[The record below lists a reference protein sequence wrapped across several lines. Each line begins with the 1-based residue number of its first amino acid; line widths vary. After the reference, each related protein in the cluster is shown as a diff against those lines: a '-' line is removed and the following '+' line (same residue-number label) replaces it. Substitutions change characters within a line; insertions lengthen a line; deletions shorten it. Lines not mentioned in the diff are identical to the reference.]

1 MKLRAGIAAALGVLM
16 LTAASVRGA
25 SLPESGTPASAVPP
39 PLEGIG
45 IEQRLDQPLPLDVA
59 FRDESGKSVRLGEF
73 FGDRPVIVTL
83 AYYHCPMLCPMVL
96 DGVVRSLRPLSL
108 ALGADF
114 RAVTVSIDP
123 NETPEQAAAKKKRIV
138 SEFGRDGAAEDWH
151 FLVGDEAAVRA
162 LADAIGFHY
171 RSDPANG
178 QFAHAAGLFVAT
190 PQGKISRVLYG
201 IDFAPRDVRLALV
214 EASAGKVGTIA
225 DQLLLFCYHYD
236 AATGRY
242 GAAAMT
248 SLRIAALVT
257 VVGLVGFVTTQ
268 LRRERAAPRA

>member
-1 MKLRAGIAAALGVLM
+1 MRHAARITTALGVLV
-16 LTAASVRGA
+16 LAAASARGA
-25 SLPESGTPASAVPP
+25 SLPEAGTPASTVPP
-39 PLEGIG
+39 ALEGIG
-45 IEQRLDQPLPLDVA
+45 IDQKLDQPLPLDLTL
-59 FRDESGKSVRLGEF
+59 RDESGKSVRLGEF

-108 ALGADF
+108 ELGRDF

-123 NETPEQAAAKKKRIV
+123 KETPEQAAAKKQHIA
-138 SEFGRDGAAEDWH
+138 SEYGRDGAAEDWH
-151 FLVGDEAAVRA
+151 FLVGDEGAVRA

-171 RSDPANG
+171 RYDAASG
-178 QFAHAAGLFVAT
+178 QFAHAAGLVVTT

-201 IDFAPRDVRLALV
+201 IDFTPRDVRLALV
-214 EASAGKVGTIA
+214 EASEGKIGTVA

-236 AATGRY
+236 PATGRY

-257 VVGLVGFVTTQ
+257 VAGLVGFVTTQ
-268 LRRERAAPRA
+268 LRRERRSRTA

>member
-1 MKLRAGIAAALGVLM
+1 MRRGACILWTLGVL
-16 LTAASVRGA
+16 LLAVASARGA
-25 SLPESGTPASAVPP
+25 SLPESGTPASTVPP
-39 PLEGIG
+39 ALEGIG
-45 IEQRLDQPLPLDVA
+45 IDQKLDQPLPLDLVL
-59 FRDESGKSVRLGEF
+59 RDESGKSVRLAEF

-108 ALGADF
+108 AFGADF

-123 NETPEQAAAKKKRIV
+123 NETPEQAAAKKKKIV
-138 SEFGRDGAAEDWH
+138 AEFGRDGAAENWH
-151 FLVGDEAAVRA
+151 FLVGDPAAVRA
-162 LADAIGFHY
+162 LAEAIGFHY
-171 RSDPANG
+171 RYDAASG
-178 QFAHAAGLFVAT
+178 QFAHAAGLVVAT

-214 EASAGKVGTIA
+214 EASAGKIGTIA

-257 VVGLVGFVTTQ
+257 VVALAGFVTLQ